1 MHNKETWNIHKTT
14 ITIVGMLC
22 LIGIAY
28 LAHLQGIDG
37 KVLIGTGIAIAC
49 LANTDILKFVLSVL
63 PKYIKHKNN
72 G

>member
-37 KVLIGTGIAIAC
+37 KLLIGVGIAIAC

-63 PKYIKHKNN
+63 PKYIKYKNN

>member
-1 MHNKETWNIHKTT
+1 MHNKETWNIHKTI

-22 LIGIAY
+22 LIGIAE

-49 LANTDILKFVLSVL
+49 LANTDIRKFVLSVL
-63 PKYIKHKNN
+63 PKYINYKNN

>member
-1 MHNKETWNIHKTT
+1 MHNKETWNIHKTI

-28 LAHLQGIDG
+28 LARLQGIDG

-49 LANTDILKFVLSVL
+49 LANTDILTFVLSVL